1 VIKGIID
8 EYDSILSK
16 EEKALIPYN
25 IKDTVE
31 ELRELFNTKASE
43 VVIDAINEL
52 PALEDLTLED
62 KEMVEIIREAYEVL
76 TNEQKELV
84 TNVEKLIA
92 AEEKI
97 AELEKDEE
105 PKEPTDPK
113 VPKEPKEPKDP
124 KDPKKPGKPGK
135 PSKPGKPKGKL
146 PKTGDSSVLGQYT
159 SGLILVILGIYL
171 KRKDI

>member
-1 VIKGIID
+1 M
-8 EYDSILSK
+8 
-16 EEKALIPYN
+16 
-25 IKDTVE
+25 
-31 ELRELFNTKASE
+31 
-43 VVIDAINEL
+43 